1 MGFYT
6 YLHATIH
13 QYSSNGFSPFARFSS
28 SSTFNGSRR
37 GGREGERENG
47 ICPVFVFSSNFFIL
61 IFSHLFFFF
70 FNKVNKVVQESK
82 PCCDGVG
89 FFFFFLRREKSVGV
103 SFWPSRGS
111 SVCNPHLGAKFR
123 CLLCSWPKHWS
134 AFLGHY
140 CFSVLVNFSYSF
152 ISILTQVEGMVFK
165 SDVLLCLEVW

>member
-37 GGREGERENG
+37 GGRERERERMG
-47 ICPVFVFSSNFFIL
+47 SVLCLCFRL
-61 IFSHLFFFF
+61 IFLFWFFLIFF

-89 FFFFFLRREKSVGV
+89 FFFFFFFLRREKSVGV

-123 CLLCSWPKHWS
+123 CLLCSWPKHGS

-152 ISILTQVEGMVFK
+152 ISILTFSLKWRVW
-165 SDVLLCLEVW
+165 CLKVM